1 MTSEFDK
8 LSDPQRAA
16 VAKAIARSQQS
27 NQQENVPISSKQEAY
42 AYPHVL
48 GKGRVCW
55 GVNNVIC
62 IARGV
67 WPEEETS

>member
-16 VAKAIARSQQS
+16 VTKAIARCQQS
-27 NQQENVPISSKQEAY
+27 EEQVYEYLPSGGEAY
-42 AYPHVL
+42 AYPHTDGVA
-48 GKGRVCW
+48 W
-55 GVNNVIC
+55 GINGGPSGYC

-67 WPEEETS
+67 WTGEGN